1 MLSILYSIKSP
12 LAILFKLVYAT
23 FCIWSIPHPIC
34 LCSIEGIMGI
44 LSKKWALLII
54 SAIGNN
60 QKLRYSELE
69 KKLGEISPKTL
80 ADRLKELESASLIK
94 RETFAEIPP
103 RVEYSLTKEGVE
115 LRDAIT
121 PLMKWVSS
129 RESQE

>member
-1 MLSILYSIKSP
+1 MQNNSKKCT
-12 LAILFKLVYAT
+12 A
-23 FCIWSIPHPIC
+23 HEDDIC

-69 KKLGEISPKTL
+69 KKLGGISPKTL
-80 ADRLKELESASLIK
+80 ADRLKELESACLIK

-115 LRDAIT
+115 LRDAIM
-121 PLMKWVSS
+121 PLIKWVSS
-129 RESQE
+129 KDFQK

>member
-1 MLSILYSIKSP
+1 MQKESTRCTSREED
-12 LAILFKLVYAT
+12 
-23 FCIWSIPHPIC
+23 IC

-54 SAIGNN
+54 SIIGNN

-80 ADRLKELESASLIK
+80 ADRLKELENASLIK
-94 RETFAEIPP
+94 REAFAEIPP
-103 RVEYSLTKEGVE
+103 RVEYSLTKEGAE
-115 LRDAIT
+115 LRNAII

-129 RESQE
+129 RDGKLSS

>member
-1 MLSILYSIKSP
+1 MQKESRRCTTLEGD
-12 LAILFKLVYAT
+12 
-23 FCIWSIPHPIC
+23 IC

-80 ADRLKELESASLIK
+80 ADRLKELENASLIR
-94 RETFAEIPP
+94 RESFAEIPP

-115 LRDAIT
+115 LRNAIK
-121 PLMKWVSS
+121 PLIKWVSL
-129 RESQE
+129 RDFQK

>member
-1 MLSILYSIKSP
+1 MQKNSKKCT
-12 LAILFKLVYAT
+12 A
-23 FCIWSIPHPIC
+23 HEDDIC

-80 ADRLKELESASLIK
+80 ADRLKELENTNLIK

-103 RVEYSLTKEGVE
+103 RVEYSLTKEGIE
-115 LRDAIT
+115 LRNAIM
-121 PLMKWVSS
+121 PLMKWVSL
-129 RESQE
+129 RDFPK

>member
-1 MLSILYSIKSP
+1 MQKESKRC
-12 LAILFKLVYAT
+12 T
-23 FCIWSIPHPIC
+23 TRGDDIC

-80 ADRLKELESASLIK
+80 ADRLKELENASLIR

-115 LRDAIT
+115 LRNAII
-121 PLMKWVSS
+121 PLIKWVSS
-129 RESQE
+129 RDLQK

>member
-1 MLSILYSIKSP
+1 MQKESERCTSREDD
-12 LAILFKLVYAT
+12 
-23 FCIWSIPHPIC
+23 IC

-54 SAIGNN
+54 SAIGNY

-69 KKLGEISPKTL
+69 KKLVEISPKTL
-80 ADRLKELESASLIK
+80 ADRLKELENANLIK

-115 LRDAIT
+115 LRDAIM

-129 RESQE
+129 KEFQKR

>member
-1 MLSILYSIKSP
+1 MQKESRRC
-12 LAILFKLVYAT
+12 T
-23 FCIWSIPHPIC
+23 TREDDIC

-80 ADRLKELESASLIK
+80 ADRLKELEKASLIR
-94 RETFAEIPP
+94 RESFAEIPP

-115 LRDAIT
+115 LRNAIM
-121 PLMKWVSS
+121 PLIKWVSS
-129 RESQE
+129 RDFQK

>member
-1 MLSILYSIKSP
+1 MQKESKRCTIYEDD
-12 LAILFKLVYAT
+12 
-23 FCIWSIPHPIC
+23 IC

-69 KKLGEISPKTL
+69 KKLVEISPKTL
-80 ADRLKELESASLIK
+80 ADRLKELENASLIR
-94 RETFAEIPP
+94 RESFAEIPP

-115 LRDAIT
+115 LRNAIM
-121 PLMKWVSS
+121 PLIKWVSS
-129 RESQE
+129 RDFQK

>member
-1 MLSILYSIKSP
+1 MEVAMQKESKRC
-12 LAILFKLVYAT
+12 T
-23 FCIWSIPHPIC
+23 EDEDDIC

-80 ADRLKELESASLIK
+80 ADRLKELENASLIK
-94 RETFAEIPP
+94 RESFAEIPP

-115 LRDAIT
+115 LRNAII
-121 PLMKWVSS
+121 PLIKWVSS
-129 RESQE
+129 RDIQK

>member
-1 MLSILYSIKSP
+1 MQKESKRCTSREDD
-12 LAILFKLVYAT
+12 V
-23 FCIWSIPHPIC
+23 C

-121 PLMKWVSS
+121 PLMKWV
-129 RESQE
+129 

>member
-1 MLSILYSIKSP
+1 MQNESKRCTS
-12 LAILFKLVYAT
+12 
-23 FCIWSIPHPIC
+23 HEGDIC

-54 SAIGNN
+54 STIGNN
-60 QKLRYSELE
+60 QKLRYNELE

-80 ADRLKELESASLIK
+80 ADRLKELKNAGLIK

-103 RVEYSLTKEGVE
+103 RVEYSLTKEGAE
-115 LRDAIT
+115 LRDTIS

-129 RESQE
+129 RDFQK